1 MNNWYEIVSAEEPL
15 TQGDFIFNCPVP
27 TWKNDEI
34 IEIEEKSESENLQA
48 HLEFISADV
57 IVMTQACDLA
67 HSKIQNVTLCEHFSL
82 TEHKQEWEK
91 AMREGGQNPTSKAWK
106 KQCEFLNDG
115 YVWNQTILNK
125 CDLPDFVQDY
135 RVVDF
140 YNIYTVPKSFLESTL
155 KKRKN
160 SRIRLLPP
168 YREHLSQAFARFYMR
183 VGLPID
189 IKLKDLITD
198 Q

>member
-15 TQGDFIFNCPVP
+15 TQGNFLFNCPVP
-27 TWKNDEI
+27 AWKDNEEL
-34 IEIEEKSESENLQA
+34 EIEGTNEAENLQA
-48 HLEFISADV
+48 YLEFISADV

-82 TEHKQEWEK
+82 TEHKQDWEN
-91 AMREGGQNPTSKAWK
+91 AMRASGQTPTAKAWK

-125 CDLPDFVQDY
+125 CDLPDFIQDY

-140 YNIYTVPKSFLESTL
+140 HNVYTVPKIFLENL
-155 KKRKN
+155 LRKRSV

-183 VGLPID
+183 VGLPVD
-189 IKLKDLITD
+189 IKTKDLISD
-198 Q
+198 

>member
-27 TWKNDEI
+27 TWKNNEP
-34 IEIEEKSESENLQA
+34 IEIEGKSEAEILQA
-48 HLEFISADV
+48 YLEFISADV
-57 IVMTQACDLA
+57 IVITQACDLA
-67 HSKIQNVTLCEHFSL
+67 HDKIQNITLCEHFSL
-82 TEHKQEWEK
+82 TAFREDWES
-91 AMREGGQNPTSKAWK
+91 AMRTGNQNPTTKAWK

-125 CDLPDFVQDY
+125 CDLPDFIQDY

-140 YNIYTVPKSFLESTL
+140 HDIHTVPKTFLESTL
-155 KKRKN
+155 KKRKS

-189 IKLKDLITD
+189 IKLKDLIGE
-198 Q
+198 